1 MITIMLKTI
10 MTTKRTIVS
19 TMKKDDKTILLL
31 MITNNN
37 NTGQEGEQDET
48 PRKSKQKQRKS
59 KKKNNNKI
67 ASYTIMVSSASS
79 SLPRTSISRE
89 CEFCVSFAR
98 CLIRSRVLAL
108 LLWGGKG
115 GFSLN
120 WSGRCQYGVFFQ
132 ALCAL
137 TVCFSYVWGIWEIR
151 IIYTI

>member
-59 KKKNNNKI
+59 KKKNNKI

-120 WSGRCQYGVFFQ
+120 WSGRCQYGVFFSGFMCTDGVFQ
-132 ALCAL
+132 LCL
-137 TVCFSYVWGIWEIR
+137 RYLR
-151 IIYTI
+151 N